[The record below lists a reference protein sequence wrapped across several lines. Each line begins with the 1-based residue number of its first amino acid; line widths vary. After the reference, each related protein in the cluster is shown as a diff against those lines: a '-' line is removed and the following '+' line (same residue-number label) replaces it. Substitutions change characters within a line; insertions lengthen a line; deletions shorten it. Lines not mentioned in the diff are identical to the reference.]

1 MKDLPGGPFL
11 GLAAAA
17 RGVNPGASGM
27 DSFPGGLPG
36 ALALSH
42 HMSQPGFGLH
52 HFIDPRLPFS
62 AAAAGAFRPFLGNAA
77 AAAAAIAASVNSSSA
92 SSSSPPQLSDSIS
105 KVSSSA
111 FQPPIKGQTSPSS
124 TLFSPG
130 QNLYPRVGP
139 AGKILLNSC
148 MITICMISNCTN
160 LICMNLICTNSICE
174 HLICTSFEIIFK

>member
-17 RGVNPGASGM
+17 RGVAPAGSGM

-139 AGKILLNSC
+139 AGKNHMFGFHFFSKLSC
-148 MITICMISNCTN
+148 LSCFVC
-160 LICMNLICTNSICE
+160 
-174 HLICTSFEIIFK
+174 H

>member
-17 RGVNPGASGM
+17 RGAAPAM

-42 HMSQPGFGLH
+42 HMNQPGFGLH
-52 HFIDPRLPFS
+52 HFIDPRLPF
-62 AAAAGAFRPFLGNAA
+62 AAAGAFRPFLGNAA
-77 AAAAAIAASVNSSSA
+77 AAAAAIAASAANNSSS
-92 SSSSPPQLSDSIS
+92 STSPPQLSDSIS

-139 AGKILLNSC
+139 AGKNHIFGFLLIYHVC
-148 MITICMISNCTN
+148 P
-160 LICMNLICTNSICE
+160 
-174 HLICTSFEIIFK
+174 IIH

>member
-1 MKDLPGGPFL
+1 M

-17 RGVNPGASGM
+17 RGVTPASGIEG
-27 DSFPGGLPG
+27 FPGGLPG

-77 AAAAAIAASVNSSSA
+77 AAAAAIAASAAS

-111 FQPPIKGQTSPSS
+111 FQPPIKGQTSPS

-130 QNLYPRVGP
+130 QNLYPRGP
-139 AGKILLNSC
+139 IGKILL
-148 MITICMISNCTN
+148 
-160 LICMNLICTNSICE
+160 L
-174 HLICTSFEIIFK
+174 FEKYTKIND

>member
-17 RGVNPGASGM
+17 RGAAPGM

-42 HMSQPGFGLH
+42 HMNQPGFGLH
-52 HFIDPRLPFS
+52 HFIDPRLPF
-62 AAAAGAFRPFLGNAA
+62 AAAGAFRPFLGNAA
-77 AAAAAIAASVNSSSA
+77 AAAAAIAASAANNSSS
-92 SSSSPPQLSDSIS
+92 STSPPQLSDSIS

-111 FQPPIKGQTSPSS
+111 FQPPIKGQTSPS

-130 QNLYPRVGP
+130 QNLYPRGQL
-139 AGKILLNSC
+139 GKNVFL
-148 MITICMISNCTN
+148 
-160 LICMNLICTNSICE
+160 
-174 HLICTSFEIIFK
+174 IIFAVWKVFT